1 MALQENGRLTKNS
14 PESEARMVALIL
26 TAMVWLVV
34 AALCILLPPLSSKEE
49 PPQVYQSI
57 SLKLAALE
65 GSAASPEPL
74 SEALVSQAFSPDS
87 TEASATTPPEASPL
101 PEKSPA
107 PAVATKPA
115 EKSPAPAVATKP
127 AEQAPS
133 QKTVLEAPASS
144 VAKPEQKA
152 PAPAPSSA
160 VKNLEVDS
168 LDEAAWEA
176 LFAEKGGRTYNN
188 SPSAT
193 IPAAPAVASSSASS
207 SSLSG
212 VAGAS
217 SLVEAADSSSAAA
230 SQGAFVS
237 SQATNLAQGKA
248 QSLSQST
255 ASALE
260 KIASV
265 AEAGQGRTAADEGSA
280 TASAQATRAATASSA
295 SSGTLDV
302 AGTSMDLVGGGSRR
316 LLEPQ
321 EPVIVISSQ
330 NQSYIKGDTEVTITF
345 EITPEGL
352 VLPSSIKITPES
364 LIPGQVQAEIKN
376 QIEKWRFQVAKG
388 SGQVRFKYNII
399 KK

>member
-65 GSAASPEPL
+65 GSAASPELL
-74 SEALVSQAFSPDS
+74 SEALVSQAFSPAS
-87 TEASATTPPEASPL
+87 TEAPIEAPATTPTEASPL
-101 PEKSPA
+101 PEK
-107 PAVATKPA
+107 V
-115 EKSPAPAVATKP
+115 PAPAVATKP

-133 QKTVLEAPASS
+133 PKPVLEAPASS
-144 VAKPEQKA
+144 AAKPEQKA
-152 PAPAPSSA
+152 PAPASSSV
-160 VKNLEVDS
+160 VKNLEVNS

-176 LFAEKGGRTYNN
+176 LFAEKGSRTYNT
-188 SPSAT
+188 SPSA
-193 IPAAPAVASSSASS
+193 SSSQATSPAPS

-212 VAGAS
+212 VAGTFS
-217 SLVEAADSSSAAA
+217 SVETSDSSRAAA

-237 SQATNLAQGKA
+237 SQTADQAQGKA

-255 ASALE
+255 ASALDR
-260 KIASV
+260 IASV

-280 TASAQATRAATASSA
+280 TASAQATRAAAASSA

>member
-65 GSAASPEPL
+65 GSTALLEPL
-74 SEALVSQAFSPDS
+74 SQALVSQAFSPDS

-115 EKSPAPAVATKP
+115 EKSPAPAVAAKP

-144 VAKPEQKA
+144 AAKPEQKA
-152 PAPAPSSA
+152 PASSSA

-188 SPSAT
+188 SPSAP

-212 VAGAS
+212 VAGTS
-217 SLVEAADSSSAAA
+217 NLVEAADSSSAAA
-230 SQGAFVS
+230 SQGAFAS
-237 SQATNLAQGKA
+237 SQATNLAQEKA

-265 AEAGQGRTAADEGSA
+265 AEAGQGRSIANEGSA
-280 TASAQATRAATASSA
+280 TASAQATRAAAASSA

-302 AGTSMDLVGGGSRR
+302 AGTSMDLIGGGSRR

-321 EPVIVISSQ
+321 EPVLVISPQ
-330 NQSYIKGDTEVTITF
+330 NQARIMGDTEVTITF

>member
-65 GSAASPEPL
+65 GSTALLEPL
-74 SEALVSQAFSPDS
+74 SQALVSQAFSPDS

-107 PAVATKPA
+107 PAVATKPT
-115 EKSPAPAVATKP
+115 EKSPAPAVAAKP

-144 VAKPEQKA
+144 AAKPEQKA
-152 PAPAPSSA
+152 PASSSA

-176 LFAEKGGRTYNN
+176 LFAEKGSRTYNN
-188 SPSAT
+188 SPSAP
-193 IPAAPAVASSSASS
+193 IPVASSSASS

-230 SQGAFVS
+230 SQGAFAS

-265 AEAGQGRTAADEGSA
+265 AEAGQGRAIDDEGSA
-280 TASAQATRAATASSA
+280 TASAQATRAAAASSA
-295 SSGTLDV
+295 SSGTLDI

-321 EPVIVISSQ
+321 EPVLVISPQ
-330 NQSYIKGDTEVTITF
+330 NQARIMGDTEVTITF

>member
-34 AALCILLPPLSSKEE
+34 AALCILLPPMSSKEE

-65 GSAASPEPL
+65 GSTALLEPL
-74 SEALVSQAFSPDS
+74 SQALVSQAFSPDS
-87 TEASATTPPEASPL
+87 TEASATTPTEASPL

-107 PAVATKPA
+107 PAVAA
-115 EKSPAPAVATKP
+115 KP

-144 VAKPEQKA
+144 AAKPEQKA

-176 LFAEKGGRTYNN
+176 LFAEKGSRSYNN
-188 SPSAT
+188 SPSAP

-212 VAGAS
+212 VAGTS

-237 SQATNLAQGKA
+237 TQATNLAQGKA

-265 AEAGQGRTAADEGSA
+265 AEAGQGRAIANEGSA
-280 TASAQATRAATASSA
+280 TASAQATRAAAASSA

-321 EPVIVISSQ
+321 EPVLVISPQ
-330 NQSYIKGDTEVTITF
+330 NQARIMGDTEVTITF

>member
-65 GSAASPEPL
+65 GSTALLEPL
-74 SEALVSQAFSPDS
+74 SQALVSQAFSPDS
-87 TEASATTPPEASPL
+87 TEVSATTPTEASPL

-115 EKSPAPAVATKP
+115 E
-127 AEQAPS
+127 QAPS
-133 QKTVLEAPASS
+133 QKPVLEAPASS
-144 VAKPEQKA
+144 AKKPEQKA

-176 LFAEKGGRTYNN
+176 LFAEKGSRTYNN
-188 SPSAT
+188 SPSAP

-212 VAGAS
+212 VAGTS

-230 SQGAFVS
+230 SQGAFAS

-280 TASAQATRAATASSA
+280 TASAQATRAAAASSA

-321 EPVIVISSQ
+321 EPVLVISPQ
-330 NQSYIKGDTEVTITF
+330 NQARIMGDTEVTITF

>member
-1 MALQENGRLTKNS
+1 MTLQENGRLTKNS

-65 GSAASPEPL
+65 GSTALLEPL
-74 SEALVSQAFSPDS
+74 SQALVSQAFSPAS
-87 TEASATTPPEASPL
+87 PEAPIEAPATTPTEASPL
-101 PEKSPA
+101 PEK
-107 PAVATKPA
+107 V
-115 EKSPAPAVATKP
+115 PAPAVATKP

-133 QKTVLEAPASS
+133 QKPVLEAPAS
-144 VAKPEQKA
+144 
-152 PAPAPSSA
+152 SSA

-176 LFAEKGGRTYNN
+176 LFAEKGSRTYNN

-212 VAGAS
+212 VAGTS

-230 SQGAFVS
+230 SQGAFAS

-265 AEAGQGRTAADEGSA
+265 AEDGQRRTAADEGSA
-280 TASAQATRAATASSA
+280 TASAQATRAAAASSA
-295 SSGTLDV
+295 SSGTLDI

-321 EPVIVISSQ
+321 EPVIVISPQ
-330 NQSYIKGDTEVTITF
+330 NQARIMGDTEVTITF

>member
-65 GSAASPEPL
+65 GSTALLEPL
-74 SEALVSQAFSPDS
+74 SQALVSQAFSPDS
-87 TEASATTPPEASPL
+87 TEASATTPTEASPL

-107 PAVATKPA
+107 PAVAA
-115 EKSPAPAVATKP
+115 KP

-144 VAKPEQKA
+144 AAKPEQKA
-152 PAPAPSSA
+152 PAPASSSA

-176 LFAEKGGRTYNN
+176 LFAEKGSRTYNN
-188 SPSAT
+188 SPSQAT
-193 IPAAPAVASSSASS
+193 SPAPS

-230 SQGAFVS
+230 SQGAFAS

-265 AEAGQGRTAADEGSA
+265 AEAGQGRAIDDEGSA
-280 TASAQATRAATASSA
+280 TASAQATRAAAASSA

-321 EPVIVISSQ
+321 EPVLVISPQ
-330 NQSYIKGDTEVTITF
+330 NQARIMGDTEVTITF

>member
-65 GSAASPEPL
+65 GSTASLEPL
-74 SEALVSQAFSPDS
+74 SQALVSQAFSPDS

-115 EKSPAPAVATKP
+115 EKSPAPAVAAKP

-144 VAKPEQKA
+144 AAKPEQKA
-152 PAPAPSSA
+152 PAPSSD
-160 VKNLEVDS
+160 LEVDS

-188 SPSAT
+188 SPSAP

-230 SQGAFVS
+230 SQGAFAS

-280 TASAQATRAATASSA
+280 TASAQATRAAAASSA

-321 EPVIVISSQ
+321 EPVIVISPQ
-330 NQSYIKGDTEVTITF
+330 NQARIMGDTEVTITF

>member
-34 AALCILLPPLSSKEE
+34 AALCILLPPMSSKEE

-65 GSAASPEPL
+65 GSTALLEPL
-74 SEALVSQAFSPDS
+74 SQALVSQAFSPDS
-87 TEASATTPPEASPL
+87 TEASATTPTEASPL

-107 PAVATKPA
+107 
-115 EKSPAPAVATKP
+115 SAVATKP

-133 QKTVLEAPASS
+133 QKPVLEAPTSS
-144 VAKPEQKA
+144 AAKPEQKA
-152 PAPAPSSA
+152 PAPASSSA

-168 LDEAAWEA
+168 LDEATWEA
-176 LFAEKGGRTYNN
+176 LFAEKGSRTYNT
-188 SPSAT
+188 SPSQAT
-193 IPAAPAVASSSASS
+193 SPASS

-212 VAGAS
+212 VAGTS
-217 SLVEAADSSSAAA
+217 SSVETSDSSRAAA

-237 SQATNLAQGKA
+237 SQTADQAQGKA

-255 ASALE
+255 ASALDR
-260 KIASV
+260 IASV

-280 TASAQATRAATASSA
+280 TASAQATRAAAAFSA

-321 EPVIVISSQ
+321 EPVLVISPQ
-330 NQSYIKGDTEVTITF
+330 NQARIKGDTEVTITF

>member
-26 TAMVWLVV
+26 SAMVWLVV

-65 GSAASPEPL
+65 GSTALLEPL
-74 SEALVSQAFSPDS
+74 SQALVSQAFSPDS
-87 TEASATTPPEASPL
+87 TEASAITPPEASPL

-107 PAVATKPA
+107 PAVAA
-115 EKSPAPAVATKP
+115 KP

-133 QKTVLEAPASS
+133 QKPVLEAPASS
-144 VAKPEQKA
+144 AKKPEQKA
-152 PAPAPSSA
+152 PAPASSSA

-188 SPSAT
+188 SPSAP

-212 VAGAS
+212 VAGTS

-230 SQGAFVS
+230 SQEAFAS

-280 TASAQATRAATASSA
+280 TASAQATRAAAASSA

-321 EPVIVISSQ
+321 EPVLVISPQ
-330 NQSYIKGDTEVTITF
+330 NQARIMGDTEVTITF

>member
-65 GSAASPEPL
+65 GSTALLEPL
-74 SEALVSQAFSPDS
+74 SQALVSQAFSPDS

-107 PAVATKPA
+107 PAVSTKPA
-115 EKSPAPAVATKP
+115 EKSPAPAVAAKP

-144 VAKPEQKA
+144 AAKPEQKA
-152 PAPAPSSA
+152 PASSSA

-212 VAGAS
+212 VAGTS

-230 SQGAFVS
+230 SQGAFAS

-265 AEAGQGRTAADEGSA
+265 AEAGQGRTIANEGSA
-280 TASAQATRAATASSA
+280 TASAQATRAAAASSA

-321 EPVIVISSQ
+321 EPVLVISPQ
-330 NQSYIKGDTEVTITF
+330 NQARIMGDTEVTITF

>member
-65 GSAASPEPL
+65 GSTALLEPL
-74 SEALVSQAFSPDS
+74 SQALVSQAFSPDS

-107 PAVATKPA
+107 PAVAA
-115 EKSPAPAVATKP
+115 KP

-144 VAKPEQKA
+144 AAKPEQKA
-152 PAPAPSSA
+152 PAPASSSA

-176 LFAEKGGRTYNN
+176 LFAEKGGRIYNN
-188 SPSAT
+188 SPSAP

-212 VAGAS
+212 VAGTS
-217 SLVEAADSSSAAA
+217 SLEEAADSSSAAA
-230 SQGAFVS
+230 SQGAFAS

-265 AEAGQGRTAADEGSA
+265 AEARQGRTAADEGSA
-280 TASAQATRAATASSA
+280 TASAQATRAAAASSA
-295 SSGTLDV
+295 SFGTLDV

-321 EPVIVISSQ
+321 EPVLVISPQ
-330 NQSYIKGDTEVTITF
+330 NQARIMGDTEVTITF

>member
-65 GSAASPEPL
+65 GSTALLEPL
-74 SEALVSQAFSPDS
+74 SQALVSQAFSPDS
-87 TEASATTPPEASPL
+87 TEASATTPTEASPL

-107 PAVATKPA
+107 PAVAA
-115 EKSPAPAVATKP
+115 KP

-144 VAKPEQKA
+144 AAKPEQKA

-176 LFAEKGGRTYNN
+176 LFAEKGSRTYNN

-230 SQGAFVS
+230 SQGAFAS

-265 AEAGQGRTAADEGSA
+265 AEAGQGRAIDDEGSA
-280 TASAQATRAATASSA
+280 TASAQATRAAAASSA
-295 SSGTLDV
+295 SSGTV
-302 AGTSMDLVGGGSRR
+302 ATPSASSGAGTSMNLVGGGSRR

>member
-65 GSAASPEPL
+65 GRAASPELL
-74 SEALVSQAFSPDS
+74 SEALVSQAFSPAS
-87 TEASATTPPEASPL
+87 TETPVETPSKASATTPPEASPL

-115 EKSPAPAVATKP
+115 EKSPAPAVA
-127 AEQAPS
+127 
-133 QKTVLEAPASS
+133 
-144 VAKPEQKA
+144 AKPEQKA
-152 PAPAPSSA
+152 PAPVPSST

-212 VAGAS
+212 VAGTS

-230 SQGAFVS
+230 SQGAFAS

-265 AEAGQGRTAADEGSA
+265 AEAGQGRSIANEGSA
-280 TASAQATRAATASSA
+280 TASAQATRAAAASSA

-321 EPVIVISSQ
+321 EPVIVISPQ
-330 NQSYIKGDTEVTITF
+330 NQARIMGDTEVTITF